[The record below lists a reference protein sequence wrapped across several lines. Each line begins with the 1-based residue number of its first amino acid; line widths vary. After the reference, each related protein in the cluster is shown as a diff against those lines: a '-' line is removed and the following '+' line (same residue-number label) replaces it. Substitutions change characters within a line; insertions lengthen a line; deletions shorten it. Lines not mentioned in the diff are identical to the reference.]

1 MVRWVSE
8 CLTVPVR
15 RCVFLLL
22 PLSCV
27 SPVPFLSSCRS
38 PEERNWPFPEVDV
51 EVVAAARRGDP
62 APAIAVF
69 QGRVAGIESLYAE
82 LTMTIEGGERSGVF
96 DTVVYYQ
103 APHQLRITA
112 FRDLLVATR
121 DVFDLVLSESSY
133 VLRLDDDGEEQVHRG
148 AVSDLGAAHE
158 GFEVFQLLRERIFLP
173 GIVFAG
179 ESVRSEAQ
187 DDVLSVTVS
196 TASGE
201 VTWVADART
210 LGIRTAT
217 ARGPD
222 RELRVEIEYL
232 SHRHVDDVYL
242 PERFRLVEVA
252 SGLSLSGWLR
262 HVEVNPELDPA
273 VLEEPFVE

>member
-1 MVRWVSE
+1 MATWVPECLAVPLRRWV
-8 CLTVPVR
+8 C
-15 RCVFLLL
+15 FLLS
-22 PLSCV
+22 LSCV
-27 SPVPFLSSCRS
+27 LAVPFLSSCRS
-38 PEERNWPFPEVDV
+38 PEARNWPFPEVDV
-51 EVVAAARRGDP
+51 EVAAAARRGDAEP
-62 APAIAVF
+62 VIAVF
-69 QGRVAGIESLYAE
+69 RDRVDAIQSLYAE

-121 DVFDLVLSESSY
+121 DVFDLVLSETSY
-133 VLRLDDDGEEQVHRG
+133 VLRLDDEGEEQVHRG

-158 GFEVFQLLRERIFLP
+158 GFEVFRLLRERIFLP